1 MKEEF
6 SNLSNEER
14 IRAENNILKMKLM
27 LEKGA
32 KFHENAE
39 PLPPEIE
46 HEFLKHVIAF
56 EKQLEERRPVKV
68 FEKIGS
74 PVQFKPVA
82 EIKRGEFDA
91 AWEEIDRYM
100 RKRGVCLDVCSPNIS
115 SKELYRFTVEEL
127 FQEEIED
134 FDMPG
139 MIYCFIYDEF
149 HPDPVYDNG
158 LAAMNVISRILQQNL
173 VEYLPHLRKNNLR
186 LNNRLP
192 LTNEEFSWYVNQ
204 FKQAYEKIDKPD
216 LEQGECS
223 VKDKYSV
230 VSGKYRLKLSLQTE
244 YVQLQGQWTVEFEFD
259 EDIGYWYVFNVQ
271 IEGINF

>member
-6 SNLSNEER
+6 SNLSNDER

-32 KFHENAE
+32 KFYENAE

-56 EKQLEERRPVKV
+56 EKQLEDPRPVKV
-68 FEKIGS
+68 FDKIGA
-74 PVQFKPVA
+74 PTRFKEVSD
-82 EIKRGEFDA
+82 IKKGGFEA
-91 AWEEIDRYM
+91 AWRELDQYM
-100 RKRGVCLDVCSPNIS
+100 RKCGVSLDVCSPNIS
-115 SKELYRFTVEEL
+115 AKELYRFTIEEL
-127 FQEEIED
+127 FNEEIED

-139 MIYCFIYDEF
+139 MVYCFIYDEF

-158 LAAMNVISRILQQNL
+158 QAALRVISCILQQNL
-173 VEYLPHLRKNNLR
+173 VEYLPHLRKKNLR
-186 LNNRLP
+186 LNSRLP
-192 LTNEEFSWYVNQ
+192 LTDEEFRWYVNQ

-223 VKDKYSV
+223 VLNNYSIV
-230 VSGKYRLKLSLQTE
+230 NGKYDLRLSLQTE
-244 YVQLQGQWTVEFEFD
+244 YVQLKGQWTVEFEFD
-259 EDIGYWYVFNVQ
+259 EEIGYWYVFNVQ

>member
-1 MKEEF
+1 MKEDF
-6 SNLSNEER
+6 SHLSNEER
-14 IRAENNILKMKLM
+14 IKAENNILKMKLM

-32 KFHENAE
+32 RFHENAE

-56 EKQLEERRPVKV
+56 EKQLEERKPIRV

-74 PVQFKPVA
+74 PSQFKPVI
-82 EIKRGEFDA
+82 EIKRGEFDT
-91 AWEEIDRYM
+91 AWEEIDQYM

-158 LAAMNVISRILQQNL
+158 LAAMSVISRILQQNL

-186 LNNRLP
+186 LNSRLP

-204 FKQAYEKIDKPD
+204 FKQAYEKIDTPE
-216 LEQGECS
+216 LEQGECT

-230 VSGKYRLKLSLQTE
+230 VSGKYKLKLSLQTE
-244 YVQLQGQWTVEFEFD
+244 YLQLQGQWTVEFEFD
-259 EDIGYWYVFNVQ
+259 EEIGYWYVFNVQ